1 VQQAQAALRDMHGAA
16 PMADDEMMH
25 RVVQQITALRL
36 LVAEDLKQRIAVSA
50 NVDRV
55 WHDHAPHSMP
65 RVCYACYRATSTQHL

>member
-1 VQQAQAALRDMHGAA
+1 
-16 PMADDEMMH
+16 MMH

-36 LVAEDLKQRIAVSA
+36 LVAEDLKKRIAVSA

-65 RVCYACYRATSTQHL
+65 RVCMLSCYIHPTPLVGSIYSDSPIRSTR